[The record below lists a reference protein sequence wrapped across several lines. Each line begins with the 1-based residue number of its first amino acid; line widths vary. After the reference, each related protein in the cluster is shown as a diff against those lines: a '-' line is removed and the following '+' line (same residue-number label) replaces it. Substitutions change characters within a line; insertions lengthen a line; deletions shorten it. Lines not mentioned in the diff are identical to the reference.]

1 MKNKIISLIVLSI
14 FQSIIA
20 AGEPNEQTQIKGV
33 IEKLN
38 LAAGNLKNLSAKIEY
53 THAQPLFDTQT
64 IRDGKIFYVK
74 DANCSALRIN
84 FLTLK
89 QDQSKKQ
96 NYKEDYIFDGTKL
109 TKIDY
114 QTKSAA
120 TELLAEEE
128 PIEPFELVQDYFP
141 IIGLTKNNQMAEQ
154 FDITA
159 VQNTLFLKPK
169 EKSRFFKTYKEIE
182 IKIDPDNNLPFD
194 FSAITA
200 EDEQITIKLSQID
213 TSKVIKKSV
222 FNVIIPADFAQ
233 MKK

>member
-1 MKNKIISLIVLSI
+1 MKNKIILLIVLSI
-14 FQSIIA
+14 FQSVGA
-20 AGEPNEQTQIKGV
+20 AGEPNEQAQIKGV

-38 LAAGNLKNLSAKIEY
+38 RAADNLKNLSAKIEY
-53 THAQPLFDTQT
+53 THIQPLFDTQT
-64 IRDGKIFYVK
+64 VRTGRIFYIK
-74 DANCSALRIN
+74 DADFSALRIN

-89 QDQSKKQ
+89 QDQSKQ
-96 NYKEDYIFDGTKL
+96 QSYKEDYIFDGMKL

-114 QTKSAA
+114 QAKSAA
-120 TELLAEEE
+120 TDRLAEEK

-141 IIGLTKNNQMAEQ
+141 IIGLAKNNQMAEQ

-169 EKSRFFKTYKEIE
+169 ENSRFFKTYKEIE
-182 IKIDPDNNLPFD
+182 IKISPDNNLPFV

-222 FNVIIPADFAQ
+222 FDVIIPADFSQ
-233 MKK
+233 MQK

>member
-1 MKNKIISLIVLSI
+1 L
-14 FQSIIA
+14 
-20 AGEPNEQTQIKGV
+20 AGEPNSTAQIKNI
-33 IEKLN
+33 IENLN
-38 LAAGNLKNLSAKIEY
+38 MAADNLKNLSAKIEY

-64 IRDGKIFYVK
+64 IRDGKMFYVK
-74 DANCSALRIN
+74 DVNFSALRIN

-96 NYKEDYIFDGTKL
+96 SYKEDYIFDGMKL

-120 TELLAEEE
+120 TEQLAEEE

-154 FDITA
+154 FNITA

-169 EKSRFFKTYKEIE
+169 ENSRFFKIYKEIE
-182 IKIDPDNNLPFD
+182 IKIDPDNNLPFN

-222 FNVIIPADFAQ
+222 FDVIMPADFAQ
-233 MKK
+233 MQK